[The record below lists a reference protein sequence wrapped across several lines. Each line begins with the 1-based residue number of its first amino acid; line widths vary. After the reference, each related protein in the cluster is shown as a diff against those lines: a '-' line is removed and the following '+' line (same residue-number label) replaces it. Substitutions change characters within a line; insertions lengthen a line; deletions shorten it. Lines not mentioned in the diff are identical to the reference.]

1 MADASFAGVETIPEP
16 QNDVNEP
23 AGEGEDVK
31 PLPTQ
36 EAIEEKKT
44 RSPFSPRNARSSP
57 SPRSLAKY
65 AIPPLQAASSM
76 AQSATQA
83 LREMITPS
91 LRRPSDPNKSP
102 SPTKGSPLNPAK
114 QKATPP
120 KAPQPVLPPAPK
132 PAVRQRRQG
141 FSKTQDDTPEEKQD
155 DAFLRACKDGDKDAV
170 AHLVATGQEIN
181 VADAEGNTAVSL
193 TCAHE
198 DSALL
203 ELLLAHRPL
212 PEIMWPNKQGEVAMK

>member
-1 MADASFAGVETIPEP
+1 MADASFADVETIPEP
-16 QNDVNEP
+16 QNEP
-23 AGEGEDVK
+23 AGEGDDVK

-57 SPRSLAKY
+57 SPKSLARY
-65 AIPPLQAASSM
+65 VIPPLQAASVM
-76 AQSATQA
+76 TQSATTA
-83 LREMITPS
+83 LREMITP
-91 LRRPSDPNKSP
+91 RFKRPSDLNERLNKSP
-102 SPTKGSPLNPAK
+102 SPKPNKSSPAK
-114 QKATPP
+114 QKVTPP
-120 KAPQPVLPPAPK
+120 KAPK

-181 VADAEGNTAVSL
+181 VADTEGNTAVSL
-193 TCAHE
+193 ACAHE

-212 PEIMWPNKQGEVAMK
+212 PEIMWPNKQGEIAMK